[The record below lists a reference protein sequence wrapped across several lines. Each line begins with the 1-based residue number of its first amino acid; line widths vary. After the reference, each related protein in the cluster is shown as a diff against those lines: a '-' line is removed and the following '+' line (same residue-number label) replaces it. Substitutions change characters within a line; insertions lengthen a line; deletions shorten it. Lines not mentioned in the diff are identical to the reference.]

1 MKKKK
6 GVQSSKKMCERTTE
20 IEKQVFF
27 ALFWLASIFWLS
39 VVRSTELLGME
50 SAERESVANMSN
62 DTYTRRLSDRS
73 QNRFIWGI
81 WDFLDLP
88 KKDGIFREHLKY
100 YFFETFKSFKGQRT
114 DA

>member
-1 MKKKK
+1 
-6 GVQSSKKMCERTTE
+6 MCERTTE

-88 KKDGIFREHLKY
+88 KKMEFSVNTWNIIFSKLSKVSKVNVQMHKHRCQKNVLMI
-100 YFFETFKSFKGQRT
+100 F
-114 DA
+114 